1 MCKLL
6 SESKQINQNQL
17 QAVRV
22 SGHQT
27 WLPMFPKSFHIHMP
41 PIPIPH
47 ISSRANSN
55 ELQLVFA
62 RQQSTYMLVRLA
74 HLPASVQVKPTQ
86 GIVLGVQGLDGADWS
101 NDWLR

>member
-1 MCKLL
+1 
-6 SESKQINQNQL
+6 
-17 QAVRV
+17 
-22 SGHQT
+22 
-27 WLPMFPKSFHIHMP
+27 MP

-74 HLPASVQVKPTQ
+74 HLSASVQVKPTQ